1 MMGNKTVPGDVQ
13 GAMGGR
19 NRLKSPQIGHFRMRR
34 AEASKYDDENP
45 LPQTGL
51 PQAGLSV
58 RRTQPVSPPRAAV
71 SPTFADALVTQLPAL
86 RRYAMALAGNAAL
99 ADDLVQDCIERALGQ
114 QAQLRESERLAGWL
128 RRILYHLYI
137 DEMRRGKRRGREQDI
152 TELADNLEL
161 SAPAPDNSAAR
172 EFIHAVNRLSA
183 EHRQIL
189 LLVSVEELSYR
200 EIADELDIPLGTV
213 MSRLARARER
223 LREFLQ
229 SNSAEIISL
238 PERKRNT

>member
-1 MMGNKTVPGDVQ
+1 MAQAKVT
-13 GAMGGR
+13 
-19 NRLKSPQIGHFRMRR
+19 QIGHLRMHR
-34 AEASKYDDENP
+34 AEVLKYDDENP
-45 LPQTGL
+45 F
-51 PQAGLSV
+51 
-58 RRTQPVSPPRAAV
+58 PRQIVWNSAFPRSAAV
-71 SPTFADALVTQLPAL
+71 SRPFSDALVAQLPAL

-114 QAQLRESERLAGWL
+114 EAQLRELGRMSGWL

-137 DEMRRGKRRGREQDI
+137 DEIRRGRRRGREQDI
-152 TELADNLEL
+152 ADLADHLEL
-161 SAPAPDNSAAR
+161 SAPAPDNSAVK

-200 EIADELDIPLGTV
+200 EVADELEIPLGTV

-223 LREFLQ
+223 LRDLLQ

-238 PERKRNT
+238 PDRKRST

>member
-1 MMGNKTVPGDVQ
+1 
-13 GAMGGR
+13 
-19 NRLKSPQIGHFRMRR
+19 MRR
-34 AEASKYDDENP
+34 AQAFRHHEKNP
-45 LPQTGL
+45 FPQANRLPQRE
-51 PQAGLSV
+51 LSV
-58 RRTQPVSPPRAAV
+58 RKNESTPPAAV
-71 SPTFADALVTQLPAL
+71 TPSFADALVRQLPGL
-86 RRYAMALAGNAAL
+86 RRYAMALTGNTTL

-114 QAQLRESERLAGWL
+114 QAQLREPERLAGWL

-152 TELADNLEL
+152 TELADHLEL

-200 EIADELDIPLGTV
+200 EIADELEIPLGTV

-223 LREFLQ
+223 LRDLLQ

-238 PERKRNT
+238 PDRKRST